1 VISEEETPFVLFIQP
16 LRWDIDGREGFMAL
30 QSERATISESL
41 DLSVG
46 FPKSVKAGIFD
57 SQGRLLAGAGYE
69 EPHPGLMVGTDFS
82 NTELWA
88 KRMSEKFSHTIYASL
103 FSINRIIPQ
112 YTHASSLSGR
122 NS

>member
-30 QSERATISESL
+30 QSELATISESL
-41 DLSVG
+41 DLSV
-46 FPKSVKAGIFD
+46 KARIFD

-88 KRMSEKFSHTIYASL
+88 KAKTRPSTEWLGKGLTGSDRLISFWS
-103 FSINRIIPQ
+103 PE
-112 YTHASSLSGR
+112 SSPG
-122 NS
+122 